1 MSPRTKFII
10 WRIQDLLG
18 NEGLG
23 GVLLLIVAASVA
35 MHGWANTERITATH
49 EALERIRSVPTDAAR
64 LTPVAQ
70 QPVASSPTLPKRA
83 EIPGLLADLA
93 RLASIAKVDASNARY
108 EYLPGSPSV
117 PAQLEVRLEMQAK
130 YGALRPFVAIV
141 SNSIP
146 AISLREFTAKRS
158 SPDSD
163 DLQAELRF
171 IVVLAED
178 PK

>member
-1 MSPRTKFII
+1 MRPRTKFII
-10 WRIQDLLG
+10 WRIQDLIG
-18 NEGLG
+18 KQGLG

-35 MHGWANTERITATH
+35 AHGWI
-49 EALERIRSVPTDAAR
+49 
-64 LTPVAQ
+64 AQ
-70 QPVASSPTLPKRA
+70 QPDASSPTSPKRA

-93 RLASIAKVDASNARY
+93 RLAAIAKVDASNARY

-117 PAQLEVRLEMQAK
+117 PAQLEVRLEMQTQ
-130 YGALRPFVAIV
+130 YGVLRPFVAMV

-158 SPDSD
+158 APDSD

-171 IVVLAED
+171 VVVLAED